1 MTVRAT
7 VVCEN
12 CVFHKRG
19 AVAEHGFS
27 VLLETEA
34 GSYLLDTGEGRGV
47 VNNALLF
54 GLDLKA
60 IKGIILSHHHYDHT
74 GGLLPLLDWIGPREI
89 FAHPDLFKESFS
101 IRGEEPRSI
110 SMPYTREALEAKG
123 ATFNLNAAFR
133 QIAPGIWLTG
143 EVPRRTDYETGD
155 ANQVVQS
162 NGKYV
167 QDKLKDDQSMVI
179 ETQKGLFVVLG
190 CCHSGIIN
198 TLSHIVEKMGPGRRL
213 HTVIGGT
220 HLGPAGDEQKEK
232 SIAALKAFDIERL
245 GVSHCTGLIT
255 AVRLAAEFGDR
266 FFFCNVGTVVEA

>member
-1 MTVRAT
+1 MTVKAT

-27 VLLETEA
+27 VLLETGS
-34 GSYLLDTGEGRGV
+34 GSYLLDTGEGKGV

-89 FAHPDLFKESFS
+89 YAHPDLFKESFS
-101 IRGEEPRSI
+101 ISGEQPRSI

-123 ATFNLNAAFR
+123 ATFNLSAAFR

-155 ANQVVQS
+155 AKQVVKS
-162 NGKYV
+162 NGAFV
-167 QDKLKDDQSMVI
+167 PDGLRDDQSMVI
-179 ETQKGLFVVLG
+179 ETPKGLFVVLG

-198 TLSHIVEKMGPGRRL
+198 TLSHIMEKMGTNRI

-220 HLGPAGDEQKEK
+220 HLGPASDAQKEK
-232 SIAALKAFDIERL
+232 SIAALKSFAIGHL
-245 GVSHCTGLIT
+245 GVSHCTGLKT
-255 AVRLAAEFGDR
+255 AVRLSAEFGDR
-266 FFFCNVGTVVEA
+266 FFFCNVGEVVEA